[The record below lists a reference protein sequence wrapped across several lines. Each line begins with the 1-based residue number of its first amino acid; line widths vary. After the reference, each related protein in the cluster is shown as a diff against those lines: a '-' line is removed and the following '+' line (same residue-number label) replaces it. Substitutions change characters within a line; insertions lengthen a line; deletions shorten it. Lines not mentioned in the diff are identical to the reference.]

1 MYKTLRPYRALLLL
15 DLGTNLN
22 EVFRWN
28 MSDSYNAD
36 IISSALHI
44 AVRHDQ
50 EAMVEF
56 LLRRGAKQDS
66 LLDFDQATPRE
77 LAAARGNPAIMCLF
91 DQYAYL

>member
-15 DLGTNLN
+15 DL
-22 EVFRWN
+22 
-28 MSDSYNAD
+28 D